1 MEFVMRSKEGQE
13 SITSPFVGCPIS
25 SKVFILWSITFL
37 FFDTLIQTNFGFFQK
52 LQLVIYA
59 GLFMMS

>member
-13 SITSPFVGCPIS
+13 FITSPFSGCPIS
-25 SKVFILWSITFL
+25 SKVFVLWSITFP